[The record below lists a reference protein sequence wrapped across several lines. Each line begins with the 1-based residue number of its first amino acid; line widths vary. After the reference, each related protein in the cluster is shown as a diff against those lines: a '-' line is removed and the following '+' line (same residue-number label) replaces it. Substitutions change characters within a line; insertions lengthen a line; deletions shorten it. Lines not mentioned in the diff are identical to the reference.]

1 MPEAASELQ
10 KRVKRYNRAKY
21 ILALVAFFIGLA
33 YILFMLFYGTF
44 HLKRL
49 ALAAFQVRWLMI
61 AVYLLLFTAIYD
73 LITLPISFYSGFIL
87 EKRFQLSTES
97 LRAWIKKEAKK
108 ALLSF
113 ILLLPLVELIYLFL
127 DKLPGH
133 WWLLA
138 AGIWILF
145 TVVFAKLAPVL
156 ILPLFYKTSRLEN
169 DALEERLTQLAEGA
183 GFKIE
188 NVERIEVSKETKKP
202 NAALVGSGRTRRI
215 LLTDTLLKDFSHQEI
230 AAVLAHE
237 LGHHILGHIW
247 KLLALGS
254 VAAIVGFSLADYLLR
269 LGVPHFGFQALSDI
283 ANFPLLLLVLIGFG
297 LLLLPFQN
305 AISRKFEARSDRYA
319 VNKTQDP
326 YAFVSAME
334 KLARLSL
341 ADRSPNRFIQ
351 FLFHDHPPIS
361 RRIKMAKEWQGRPV
375 TPMPDDE

>member
-1 MPEAASELQ
+1 MQ
-10 KRVKRYNRAKY
+10 KQAKRYNRAKY
-21 ILALVAFFIGLA
+21 ILALVAFFIGLG

-73 LITLPISFYSGFIL
+73 LITLPVSFYSGFIL
-87 EKRFQLSTES
+87 EKRFALSTES

-113 ILLLPLVELIYLFL
+113 ILFLPLVELIYLFL

-133 WWLLA
+133 WWLMA
-138 AGIWILF
+138 AGVWILF
-145 TVVFAKLAPVL
+145 TIIFAKLAPVL
-156 ILPLFYKTSRLEN
+156 ILPLFYKTSRIE
-169 DALEERLTQLAEGA
+169 DEALRERLTQLAEGT

-188 NVERIEVSKETKKP
+188 NVERIEISKETKKP

-215 LLTDTLLKDFSHQEI
+215 LLTDTLLKSFSHQEI

-254 VAAIVGFSLADYLLR
+254 VTAIVGFSLVDYLLR
-269 LGVPHFGFQALSDI
+269 LGVPYFGFQGLSDI

-305 AISRKFEARSDRYA
+305 AISRKFEGRSDRYA

-326 YAFVSAME
+326 LAFISAME

-341 ADRSPNRFIQ
+341 ADRSPNRFIEL
-351 FLFHDHPPIS
+351 LFHDHPPIS
-361 RRIKMAKEWQGRPV
+361 RRIKMAKEWQG
-375 TPMPDDE
+375 